1 MKVVITGGAGFL
13 GRKLARRLLAKG
25 TLLGPS
31 GQEETIDR
39 LTLFDVT
46 EAAPIAQGDNR
57 LVSITGDVSDRATM
71 RRVIDDGTASV
82 FHFAGVVSA
91 GAEADFDLGYRVN
104 LDGTLAVLE
113 ACRAL
118 KRPARVVFTSSLA
131 TYGGEWSTAVDDAT
145 PQTPQTSYGA
155 QKTIGELLV
164 NDYSRKGF
172 VDGRSLK
179 LPTIVV
185 RPGKPNKAASTF
197 VSSIIREPLQGERA
211 ICPVGREVKMAML
224 SPKRTVDCFI
234 KAHDLPAADW
244 GPWRSCNLPAITV
257 SIGEMVD
264 ALKRV
269 AGAEPVGRI
278 DWKPDPMIQK
288 MVATW
293 PGRFGWEKAKR
304 LGMQPDADMDSIIQA
319 FIEEDLGKPA

>member
-1 MKVVITGGAGFL
+1 MKVVITGGGGFL

-31 GQEETIDR
+31 GKEETIDR
-39 LTLFDVT
+39 LVLFDVV
-46 EAAPIAQGDNR
+46 EAPPLAEGDNR
-57 LVSITGDVSDRATM
+57 VEAVAGDVSDRATM
-71 RRVIDDGTASV
+71 RRVIDGDTAAV

-118 KRPARVVFTSSLA
+118 PKPARLVFTSSLA
-131 TYGGEWSTAVDDAT
+131 TYGGEWSEAVDDAT

-197 VSSIIREPLQGERA
+197 VSSIIREPLQGQRA
-211 ICPVGREVKMAML
+211 ICPVGREVRMAML
-224 SPKRTVDCFI
+224 SPRRTVDAFI
-234 KAHDLPAADW
+234 RAHDLPGSAW
-244 GPWRSCNLPAITV
+244 GPWRSTNLPAITV

-264 ALKRV
+264 ALGRV
-269 AGAEPVGRI
+269 AGADPVGRI
-278 DWKPDPMIQK
+278 DWRPDPMIQK

-293 PGRFGWEKAKR
+293 PGKFGWEKAKR
-304 LGMQPDADMDSIIQA
+304 LGMQPDADMDSIIRA
-319 FIEEDLGKPA
+319 FIEEDLGEPA